1 MGSGGEGSLR
11 DWLLGRLPEPFVPG
25 IFAVLE
31 KLPLTPNGKVDR
43 IALARRPLP
52 GRSGE
57 ASRAPRTPLES
68 AVVDIWAETL
78 GIDPPG
84 IDDDFFALGGHS
96 LLAARLVSRLRSV
109 LGVDL
114 PLRALFE
121 APTVERL
128 ARRLEAARPA
138 QMEPPLVPLPR
149 EADTP
154 LSFAQERLWF
164 LDRLEGGASLNM
176 AASVRLTGDLDIA
189 ALAAALAEVERR
201 HEVLRTVF
209 PEADGR
215 PRQVVR
221 PPAPPDLPVVDLGG
235 SPAEAERLRSAVAL
249 APFDLAAGPPWRAL
263 LLRSGPREHELL
275 VAFHHIVTDGWS
287 IGVFTREVAALYTAA
302 ALPEPPIQYVDFA
315 IWQRRQVESE
325 AAQLAFWRERLA
337 GDLLPAPLATDH
349 PRTLTRGS
357 RAVTVP
363 RLVPPAVALELRT
376 LGRAEGASLYMVLL
390 AALGLL
396 LGRHGGSRDVIVG
409 SPVAGRMRP
418 ETEGLIGC
426 FLNTV
431 ALRLAL
437 TPGPSFRH
445 LLTHA
450 REITLEVLAHQDIP
464 FERVLEEVRPERETA
479 RTPLFQVLL
488 NMLNF
493 PRVEARLPGLD
504 LELVPGPTVP
514 PRFDLTVYAEEAGD
528 EIRLHWVW
536 DAELFERERM
546 EEIADQLG
554 VLLEQIANDPEA
566 EIDSLSLLT
575 PRALERLPDPRAVI
589 AAAWHGTVEGRFTQ
603 QALRR
608 PDALAVTDRE
618 VAWTYGELLRGSHRL
633 AHALRARGVGPG
645 DVVAIHAHRSAHLV
659 RAVLGVLKAGAVFV
673 ILDRDYPEARRAVI
687 LETVRPKALLDTS
700 MEESLEE
707 WPDAD
712 PGIERDPD
720 APAWIAFTSGSTG
733 IPKGIVGT
741 ERSLSHFLDWH
752 VRTFGLDETD
762 RFSLLSGL
770 SHDPLLR
777 DLFTPLWLGA
787 TLAVPDPETIGAP
800 GALAEWMARE
810 SITLAHLTPA
820 MAQLLTATAGDVRL
834 PALRRAF
841 FGGDALFRR
850 DVSRLRALA
859 PQVTCVNFYG
869 ATETPQAM
877 GWHLVDLEIDP
888 IAGDDGRPLPLGR
901 GIEGVQLLV
910 LTEAGHPAGLGETGE
925 IWIRTPYLALG
936 YLDDE
941 ALTRERFLPNPFLAA
956 PAPDDRLYRTGDL
969 GAYLLEGHVRPL
981 GRADRQI
988 KIRGFRVEPSEIE
1001 AALAQQD
1008 GVREALVMLRGDRLA
1023 AWVVPAA
1030 GASLSPAALRAALRD
1045 LLPAYMV
1052 PAGIAVLDA
1061 FPLTP
1066 NGKVDRAALPDPVRE
1081 DEAGFVAPRDPIE
1094 ALVAEIWAGVLGV
1107 ERVGVHD
1114 EFFALGGHSLLATQ
1128 VVSRVREACGVD
1140 LPLRALFEAPTLE
1153 ALARRIEEARRGD
1166 APAAPPIRPIP
1177 RDGELPLSFAQQ
1189 RLWFLDQMEPGNPNL
1204 HLATAL
1210 HLAGPVSFSAL
1221 HAALREVVRRHESL
1235 RTTFGARDGRPW
1247 QRITPEL
1254 ILSLPL
1260 IDLRNLPAEPR
1271 AAEVR
1276 QQVTALAWSPFDL
1289 AVGPLLRAALLRL
1302 DEREHVL
1309 LLTLH
1314 HIISDGWST
1323 GILFEELTVLYEAF
1337 RTGRPSPLPELPVQ
1351 YVDFASWQ
1359 RNWLRG
1365 DVLAEQLA
1373 HWRETLHA
1381 GGLTA
1386 LELPTDRPRPA
1397 VPTFRGARR
1406 PVLLP
1411 RELTDG
1417 LQTLGRHQRATLFM
1431 VLMAAFQTLLHRS
1444 TGQAE
1449 LLVGT
1454 PVANRTRMEVERI
1467 IGMFFNLL
1475 AFRADLTEDP
1485 SFAGLLAEVREA
1497 ALTAYLHQD
1506 LPFEKLLEELQPERQ
1521 LSRTPLFQVT
1531 LVLQN
1536 APRTALELPGLTL
1549 TPLEIDSRSANFD
1562 LNLQL
1567 TETPDGIA
1575 GWLEYR
1581 TDLFDAPTI
1590 DRMAVHFR
1598 NLLEGAVADPA
1609 ERLARLPLLAP
1620 GERFQ
1625 LLTEWND
1632 TREPFPED
1640 ATLHGLFEAQA
1651 KRTPEALAVV
1661 SAERSLTYAELDHE
1675 SARLALHLRSQ
1686 GVTPGVPVAVSLE
1699 RTADMIPTL
1708 LGILRAGGFYVPLE
1722 RAWPE
1727 ARIASILQSLD
1738 VHHVLTSPLQLPPL
1752 PEEGR
1757 GWERGPG
1764 GEGPAS
1770 DPDAIAYVIFT
1781 SGSTGV
1787 PKGVM
1792 VQHRPVINLIDWVN
1806 RTFHIGPSDRL
1817 LFITSLAFDLSV
1829 YDVFGILAAGGTVR
1843 IASEAEARDP
1853 EALARLLCQ
1862 EPITFWDSAPAALAQ
1877 IVPFLPAA
1885 GGDRSHLRLVF
1896 LSGDWIPL
1904 PLPGAMKE
1912 TFPNAQ
1918 VIALGGAT
1926 EATIWSNSFA
1936 VGELAPHQVSIP
1948 YGRPIPNARYLVL
1961 DAGLEPCPIGVPGDL
1976 YIGGD
1981 CLSFAYA
1988 GDPELTAS
1996 KYLPDPYGGDRGG
2009 RLYRT
2014 GDRARFRTDGN
2025 IEFLGRVDQQV
2036 KIRGF
2041 RIELGEIEAAL
2052 LAHPAVRE
2060 AVAVAWEE
2068 NGPRGEK
2075 RLVAYVVQDPAY
2087 TGGDGELDENTPDD
2101 QVTRWQEVYDAV
2113 YSRTAA
2119 EPADPTLNLAGWV
2132 SSYTG
2137 EPLPE
2142 AEMRAWVVATVERI
2156 LAQGR
2161 GPGLGRV
2168 LEIGCG
2174 TGMLLFR
2181 IAPQCRSYHATDLS
2195 EVSLRY
2201 IRRQLDARGIEGVTL
2216 ARQPGDDWSGIEPGS
2231 FDAVILNSVTQ
2242 HFPSLDYLR
2251 RVVEGAVR
2259 AVAPGGFVFIGDVR
2273 SYPLLRA
2280 FHASIQLA
2288 QAPNGLTREQLDR
2301 RIRQRAAQEEELL
2314 VDPRFFSA
2322 LGATLPEVQRVEI
2335 ELKRGRDRNEMS
2347 RFRFDAVL
2355 HIGSQKAGAEV
2366 ISWLDWDEAGL
2377 SLTALREILTTERP
2391 GALGVRSVPDDRL
2404 RHEAAILNWLE
2415 GADGPET
2422 AGELRQA
2429 LEQMP
2434 ARGVEPEDLWALG
2447 RELGYEVEVRNA
2459 DEAGHCDVLFSVPPL
2474 PADGRGWERGPGG
2487 EAPYANNPLQGEIAR
2502 KLVPRLRNWL
2512 AERLPEYMQPAAI
2525 VPLDALPLTPNGKVD
2540 RRALPAPDSA
2550 RPEMDEELVAPRSEA
2565 ERQLAAIWCEVLG
2578 IERVGVHDNFFGL
2591 GGDSILSIQV
2601 IARAQQAGL
2610 RLTPRQLF
2618 QHQTIAELA
2627 AVAGSTAEAAEEQG
2641 PVTGPVPITP
2651 IQQWFFEQDLTDPHW
2666 FNLAVMLEL
2675 REEIRPEHLHRVTAR
2690 LLEHHDALR
2699 LRFHR
2704 EGSAWAQHN
2713 APSGDPVPC
2722 STLDLSALPTLART
2736 AVLESAAAA
2745 LQRSLDLASG
2755 PLQRFAFFRC
2765 GPGEPDR
2772 LLLTVHHLV
2781 IDGVSWRILLE
2792 DLQAGLRQLARGEE
2806 VRLPPKTTSYRR
2818 WAEAL
2823 AGQVENLEHEAA
2835 WWLDPARRRALP
2847 LPGDG
2852 LAGDNLEGTNLEGTA
2867 RTIKAVLDSEET
2879 QALLREVPE
2888 AFQTRIDDVLLTALV
2903 RAFARWTG
2911 SRSLLVDL
2919 EGHGRGELLPLSPE
2933 MDLSRT
2939 VGWFTAIY
2947 PVLLEIGDG
2956 GPEENL
2962 KWIKE
2967 QLRQVPSG
2975 GAGYGLLRY
2984 GHPEIGSRLA
2994 RLPQAQVIFNDLGQ
3008 FDSLAGEGSLYRPA
3022 RESFGPTRSRQARR
3036 RHLLEIY
3043 ATILEG
3049 RLELDFEYSAGVH
3062 REATIERL
3070 AGWFLD
3076 ALRELIDRCRA
3087 AGAEGAQGFT
3097 PSDFPEADLN
3107 QEDLD
3112 LLMEQLG

>member
-1 MGSGGEGSLR
+1 
-11 DWLLGRLPEPFVPG
+11 
-25 IFAVLE
+25 
-31 KLPLTPNGKVDR
+31 
-43 IALARRPLP
+43 
-52 GRSGE
+52 
-57 ASRAPRTPLES
+57 
-68 AVVDIWAETL
+68 
-78 GIDPPG
+78 
-84 IDDDFFALGGHS
+84 
-96 LLAARLVSRLRSV
+96 
-109 LGVDL
+109 
-114 PLRALFE
+114 
-121 APTVERL
+121 VERL
-128 ARRLEAARPA
+128 ARRLEIARPA
-138 QMEPPLVPLPR
+138 LVEPLLVPLPR
-149 EADTP
+149 EAEVP

-176 AASVRLTGDLDIA
+176 AASVRITGDLDIA

-221 PPAPPDLPVVDLGG
+221 PPAPPDLSVVDLAGLT
-235 SPAEAERLRSAVAL
+235 AEAERLRSAVAL
-249 APFDLAAGPPWRAL
+249 TPFDLAAGPPWRAL
-263 LLRSGPREHELL
+263 LLRSGPRENELL

-287 IGVFTREVAALYTAA
+287 IGIFTREVAAFYTAA
-302 ALPEPPIQYVDFA
+302 SLPEPPVQYADFA

-325 AAQLAFWRERLA
+325 AAQLAFWRERLS
-337 GDLLPAPLATDH
+337 GDLPPAPLATDR
-349 PRTLTRGS
+349 PRTVPRGT
-357 RAVTVP
+357 RAVAVP
-363 RLVPPAVALELRT
+363 RLVPPALTLELRA

-390 AALGLL
+390 AALGVL

-409 SPVAGRMRP
+409 SPVAGRTRP

-426 FLNTV
+426 FLNTL
-431 ALRLAL
+431 ALRMDLSRR
-437 TPGPSFRH
+437 PSFRH
-445 LLTHA
+445 LLAHA
-450 REITLEVLAHQDIP
+450 RHVVLEALAHQDIP
-464 FERVLEEVRPERETA
+464 FERILEEVRPEREAA

-504 LELVPGPTVP
+504 LELLPGPTGP

-528 EIRLHWVW
+528 AIRLHWVW
-536 DAELFERERM
+536 DAGLFEPERM

-554 VLLEQIANDPEA
+554 VLLEQIARAPETGI
-566 EIDSLSLLT
+566 ESLHLIT
-575 PRALERLPDPRAVI
+575 PRALERLPDPTAAIAV
-589 AAAWHGTVEGRFTQ
+589 AWPGPVEGRFTA

-608 PDALAVTDRE
+608 PDALAVKDRE
-618 VAWTYGELLRGSHRL
+618 AAWTYGELLRGSHRL

-645 DVVAIHAHRSAHLV
+645 DVVAIHAHRSALLV
-659 RAVLGVLKAGAVFV
+659 RAVLGVLKAGAAFL
-673 ILDRDYPEARRAVI
+673 ILDRDYPEARRTAI
-687 LETVRPKALLDTS
+687 LETVRPAAWLDTGAP
-700 MEESLEE
+700 ESLEQ
-707 WPDAD
+707 WPDTDLGVA
-712 PGIERDPD
+712 RDPD

-733 IPKGIVGT
+733 TPKGIVGT

-752 VRTFGLDETD
+752 VRTFGLDEID

-787 TLAVPDPETIGAP
+787 TLAVPDPETIGGP

-810 SITLAHLTPA
+810 GITVAHLTPA
-820 MAQLLTATAGDVRL
+820 MAQLLTGTAGDVLL

-850 DVSRLRALA
+850 DVLRLRALA

-877 GWHLVDLEIDP
+877 GWHLVDPDS
-888 IAGDDGRPLPLGR
+888 AAADDGRPLPLGR

-910 LTEAGHPAGLGETGE
+910 LTTAGQPAGLGERGE

-941 ALTRERFLPNPFLAA
+941 ALTGERFVPNPFLAA
-956 PAPDDRLYRTGDL
+956 PSPLLPDDRLYRTGDL
-969 GAYLLEGHVRPL
+969 GAYLLDGQVRPL

-988 KIRGFRVEPSEIE
+988 KIRGFRVEPAEIE
-1001 AALAQQD
+1001 AALVRQD
-1008 GVREALVMLRGDRLA
+1008 GVREALVMSRGGQLA

-1030 GASLSPAALRAALRD
+1030 GASPAPTSLRAALRD
-1045 LLPAYMV
+1045 LLPSYLV
-1052 PAGIAVLDA
+1052 PAGITLLEA

-1066 NGKVDRAALPDPVRE
+1066 NGKVDSAALPDPLGE
-1081 DEAGFVAPRDPIE
+1081 GEAAFVAPRDPIE

-1107 ERVGVHD
+1107 ERIGVHD

-1128 VVSRVREACGVD
+1128 VVSRLRDTCGVH
-1140 LPLRALFEAPTLE
+1140 LPLRALFEAPTLA
-1153 ALARRIEEARRGD
+1153 ALARRIEQARRGD
-1166 APAAPPIRPIP
+1166 TPVAPPIRPVP
-1177 RDGELPLSFAQQ
+1177 RGGELALSFAQQ

-1210 HLAGPVSFSAL
+1210 HLAGPVSL
-1221 HAALREVVRRHESL
+1221 AALDAALQEVVRRQESL

-1247 QRITPEL
+1247 QSVAPEL
-1254 ILSLPL
+1254 ILPLPS
-1260 IDLRNLPAEPR
+1260 IDLRGLPPEPR

-1276 QQVTALAWSPFDL
+1276 RQVTALSWSPFDL
-1289 AVGPLLRAALLRL
+1289 AAGPLLRAALLRL
-1302 DEREHVL
+1302 DEGEHVL

-1314 HIISDGWST
+1314 HIVSDGWSM
-1323 GILFEELTVLYEAF
+1323 GLLFEELTVHYEAF
-1337 RTGRPSPLPELPVQ
+1337 RVGRAGRPTPLPGLPVQ
-1351 YVDFASWQ
+1351 YADFASWQ
-1359 RNWLRG
+1359 RDWLRG
-1365 DVLAEQLA
+1365 EVLAEQLA

-1381 GGLTA
+1381 RELTA

-1406 PVLLP
+1406 PLLLS
-1411 RELTDG
+1411 RELTGD
-1417 LQTLGRHQRATLFM
+1417 LQTLGRQQGATLFM

-1444 TGQAE
+1444 TGQDE

-1454 PVANRTRMEVERI
+1454 PVANRTRVEVERI

-1475 AFRADLTEDP
+1475 AFRGDLAGDP
-1485 SFAGLLAEVREA
+1485 PFPAHLARVREA

-1536 APRTALELPGLTL
+1536 APRVAIELPGLTL

-1567 TETPDGIA
+1567 TETPGGIA

-1590 DRMAVHFR
+1590 ERMASHFR
-1598 NLLEGAVADPA
+1598 TVLAGVVGEPGQ
-1609 ERLARLPLLAP
+1609 RLSLLPLLAP

-1632 TREPFPED
+1632 TRAPFPVD
-1640 ATLHGLFEAQA
+1640 ATLHGLFAAQA
-1651 KRTPEALAVV
+1651 ARTPDAVAVV
-1661 SAERSLTYAELDHE
+1661 STERSLSYAALDRE
-1675 SARLALHLRSQ
+1675 AARVARHLRSR
-1686 GVTPGVPVAVSLE
+1686 GVRPGMPVAVLLE
-1699 RTADMIPTL
+1699 RTAEMVPAL
-1708 LGILRAGGFYVPLE
+1708 LGILRAGAFYVPLE
-1722 RAWPE
+1722 LAWPE
-1727 ARIASILQSLD
+1727 ARRPAILASLSVEHAITTATLREWLREAPPADSVAEAAD
-1738 VHHVLTSPLQLPPL
+1738 PEANPEVDPL
-1752 PEEGR
+1752 
-1757 GWERGPG
+1757 
-1764 GEGPAS
+1764 
-1770 DPDAIAYVIFT
+1770 AIAYVIFT
-1781 SGSTGV
+1781 SGSTGM

-1792 VQHRPVINLIDWVN
+1792 VQHRPVINLLDWVN
-1806 RTFHIGPSDRL
+1806 RTFGVGPADRL
-1817 LFITSLAFDLSV
+1817 LFVTSLAFDLSV
-1829 YDVFGILAAGGTVR
+1829 YDLFGILAAGGTVR

-1853 EALARLLCQ
+1853 EALARVLCR

-1885 GGDRSHLRLVF
+1885 GGERSHLRLVF

-1904 PLPGAMKE
+1904 PLPDAMKNS
-1912 TFPNAQ
+1912 FPNVQ

-1926 EATIWSNSFA
+1926 EATIWSNSFT
-1936 VGELAPHQVSIP
+1936 VGQLAPHWVSIP

-1961 DAGLEPCPIGVPGDL
+1961 AAGLEPCPIGVPGDL

-1988 GDPELTAS
+1988 GDPELTAA
-1996 KYLPDPYGGDRGG
+1996 KYLPNPYGGDPGG

-2014 GDRARFRTDGN
+2014 GDRARFRADGN

-2052 LAHPAVRE
+2052 LSHPAVRD
-2060 AVAVAWEE
+2060 AVVAAREDQ
-2068 NGPRGEK
+2068 GPRGEK

-2087 TGGDGELDENTPDD
+2087 TGGDGELDENAPDD
-2101 QVTRWQEVYDAV
+2101 QVSRWQVVYDEV
-2113 YSRTAA
+2113 YSRAAA
-2119 EPADPTLNLAGWV
+2119 EPSDPTLNLAGWT

-2142 AEMRAWVVATVERI
+2142 AEMRAWVEATVERI

-2161 GPGLGRV
+2161 GDGLGRV

-2181 IAPQCRSYHATDLS
+2181 IAPRCRSYHATDLS
-2195 EVSLRY
+2195 EVSLHY
-2201 IRRQLDARGIEGVTL
+2201 VRRQLAARGLTGVTL
-2216 ARQPGDDWSGIEPGS
+2216 ARRSADSWTGIEPGS
-2231 FDAVILNSVTQ
+2231 FDAVLLNSVTQ

-2273 SYPLLRA
+2273 SYPLLHA
-2280 FHASIQLA
+2280 FHTSIQLA
-2288 QAPNGLTREQLDR
+2288 EAPDGLTREQLGR
-2301 RIRQRAAQEEELL
+2301 RVRQRAAQEEELL

-2322 LGATLPEVQRVEI
+2322 LGAALSTDVRVEI

-2347 RFRFDAVL
+2347 QFRFDAVL
-2355 HIGSQKAGAEV
+2355 HVGSAAAGPGAV
-2366 ISWLDWDEAGL
+2366 SWFDWEEDGL
-2377 SLTALREILTTERP
+2377 SLPGLRELLATERR
-2391 GALGVRSVPDDRL
+2391 GALGVRKVPDGRL
-2404 RHEAAILNWLE
+2404 RDVAAVLAWLE
-2415 GADGPET
+2415 RADGPDGTDAPET
-2422 AGELRQA
+2422 AGEVRRLLDRR
-2429 LEQMP
+2429 P
-2434 ARGVEPEDLWALG
+2434 PPRVEPEDLWLLG
-2447 RELGYEVEVRNA
+2447 SELGYEVEVRSA
-2459 DEAGHCDVLFSVPPL
+2459 DEIGRCDVLFADPAFPRGGFGQAEGWGTL
-2474 PADGRGWERGPGG
+2474 PMA
-2487 EAPYANNPLQGEIAR
+2487 AHANNPLQGEIAR
-2502 KLVPRLRNWL
+2502 KLVPRLRAWL
-2512 AERLPEYMQPAAI
+2512 AERLPESMQPAAI
-2525 VPLDALPLTPNGKVD
+2525 VPLDSLPLTPNGKVD

-2550 RPEMDEELVAPRSEA
+2550 RPDLEEELVAPRSVA
-2565 ERQLAAIWCEVLG
+2565 ERQLAGIWSEVLG

-2627 AVAGSTAEAAEEQG
+2627 AVAGSVTEAAEEQG

-2651 IQQWFFEQDLTDPHW
+2651 IQQWFFEQELEDPNC

-2675 REEIRPEHLHRVTAR
+2675 REEIRPEHLHRVAAL

-2699 LRFHR
+2699 LRFR
-2704 EGSAWAQHN
+2704 RAGSAWVQHN
-2713 APSGDPVPC
+2713 DPPGGPAPC
-2722 STLDLSALPTLART
+2722 STLDLSALPALART

-2745 LQRSLDLASG
+2745 LQASLDLATG
-2755 PLQRFAFFRC
+2755 PLQRFALFLY
-2765 GPGEPDR
+2765 GSGEPDR
-2772 LLLTVHHLV
+2772 LLLTVHHSV

-2792 DLQAGLRQLARGEE
+2792 DLQTGLRQLARGEE

-2823 AGQVENLEHEAA
+2823 AAHAHSEFLAREAEL
-2835 WWLDPARRRALP
+2835 WLDPARRRALP

-2852 LAGDNLEGTNLEGTA
+2852 LAGANLEGTA
-2867 RTIKAVLDSEET
+2867 RTVKVALNPGET
-2879 QALLREVPE
+2879 QVLLREMPE
-2888 AFQTRIDDVLLTALV
+2888 AFRTRIDDVLLTALV

-2911 SRSLLVDL
+2911 SRSLLLDL
-2919 EGHGRGELLPLSPE
+2919 EGHGRGEWLPSV
-2933 MDLSRT
+2933 DLSRT

-2947 PVLLEIGDG
+2947 PVLLEIGEG
-2956 GPEENL
+2956 GPEDDL
-2962 KWIKE
+2962 RSIKE

-2975 GAGYGLLRY
+2975 GIGYGLLRY

-2994 RLPQAQVIFNDLGQ
+2994 QLPQAQVIFNDLGQ
-3008 FDSLAGEGSLYRPA
+3008 FDSLAGEGGLIRPA
-3022 RESFGPTRSRQARR
+3022 RESFGPTRSRRARR

-3049 RLELDFEYSAGVH
+3049 RLELDFEYSAGAH
-3062 REATIERL
+3062 REATIQKL
-3070 AGWFLD
+3070 AGWFLE
-3076 ALRELIDRCRA
+3076 ALRELLDRCRT
-3087 AGAEGAQGFT
+3087 AGAEGDRAFT
-3097 PSDFPEADLN
+3097 PSDFPEADLD